1 MSRMVNAA
9 VAFHRSRLATADR
22 RSCTPMSSTPGQP
35 CGGSD
40 RRRRLA
46 TVALWVLVALVALV
60 TGCAPG
66 PRMYSA
72 AQQRYVDRKYVEYP
86 AGYQLT
92 LIADRLTAPSA
103 IAFTPDGSIILAET
117 GLDMAQ
123 PRVYG
128 WRADGTFFDVYPLNP
143 HSPFRFWGDKF
154 RMYGPIGG
162 MCFHDG
168 YLYVSHRDAHGL
180 GVITRL
186 GLDGSARTVVA
197 DLPTQGDFALTD
209 VTVSPT
215 GRLVFGIGTATNSGV
230 VGLDNF
236 TIGWPRQYP
245 KVHDQSYVHLKLLGY
260 RFNTSNPN
268 AGLFGGDNVAV
279 TAPLQAF
286 GVSNQTRVLPS
297 PTGKPNG
304 AIYSISPT
312 GGDLRVEAYG
322 IRLPR
327 GLRYNEFGRL
337 YATNNGM
344 ELRGTRPVQDDPDAL
359 LRVVSGTWYGWP
371 DYSADLRPIT
381 ELPINDFTKSMIVK
395 SGYPDLAFLIDHAAS
410 NLLAPNRET
419 LVSYAFKPLSGAAKL
434 DFVPEQSAFPEFR
447 GSAIVAL
454 SGDRAPFATG
464 GQPLKGTIG
473 YEVTKVDIDGRT
485 AEPFV
490 HNTKGKPA
498 SRIPRDEAGDAM
510 ERPVDVKFAPDGS
523 LYILDFGRMQ
533 IRNGQPD
540 IIERTGKLYRLV
552 PLPVTSTTLPLTE
565 PTPR

>member
-1 MSRMVNAA
+1 MSRMVNAVVVVNRRNAPASGAPSVRPRRASRQVVSLALTA
-9 VAFHRSRLATADR
+9 V
-22 RSCTPMSSTPGQP
+22 
-35 CGGSD
+35 
-40 RRRRLA
+40 
-46 TVALWVLVALVALV
+46 VALSAFVG
-60 TGCAPG
+60 GCARG
-66 PRMYSA
+66 PRMYSGD
-72 AQQRYVDRKYVEYP
+72 QQRYVDRKYVEYP

-92 LIADRLTAPSA
+92 LLADRLTAPGA
-103 IAFTPDGSIILAET
+103 IAFTPDGSVILAET
-117 GLDMAQ
+117 GNDDAE

-128 WRADGTFFDVYPLNP
+128 WRADGTFFNVYPLYPN
-143 HSPFRFWGDKF
+143 SIFRHFGDKF

-162 MCFHDG
+162 MCYLDG
-168 YLYVSHRDAHGL
+168 FLYVSHRDAHGL

-186 GLDGSARTVVA
+186 GLDGSSRTVVA
-197 DLPTQGDFALTD
+197 DLPTQGDYSLTD

-230 VGLDNF
+230 VGIDNF
-236 TIGWPRQYP
+236 TIGWPQKYP
-245 KVHDQSYVHLKLLGY
+245 KVHDQSYVNLKLLGY
-260 RFNTSNPN
+260 RFNTPNPN
-268 AGLFGGDNVAV
+268 AGLFGGDDVAV

-286 GVSNQTRVLPS
+286 GVSNQTRVQPS

-327 GLRYNEFGRL
+327 GLRYDTEFSRL

-344 ELRGTRPVQDDPDAL
+344 ELRGTRPVQDDPDSL
-359 LRVVSGTWYGWP
+359 LRVVAGTWYGWP

-395 SGYPDLAFLIDHAAS
+395 SGYPDLSALIDRSAS
-410 NLLAPNRET
+410 NLLEPKRET
-419 LVSYAFKPLSGAAKL
+419 LVSYAFKPLSGAAKF
-434 DFVPEQSAFPEFR
+434 DFVPSESAFREFR

-454 SGDRAPFATG
+454 AGDRAPFATG

-473 YEVTKVDIDGRT
+473 YEVTKVDIDSRT

-498 SRIPRDEAGDAM
+498 SQIPRDEAGDAM
-510 ERPVDVKFAPDGS
+510 ERPVDVKFGPDGS
-523 LYILDFGRMQ
+523 LYILDFGRM
-533 IRNGQPD
+533 RMRGGRSEVT
-540 IIERTGKLYRLV
+540 ERSGKLYRLV
-552 PLPVTSTTLPLTE
+552 PLPVTSTTLPGAD
-565 PTPR
+565 PTTR